1 MEAKNKRVFNYSI
14 SPLKWTQKPTDL
26 QFGKITNSK
35 KDFESTIGEFSE
47 LITAPHS
54 HTWWGATFNGNVSDN
69 NWNNQSIIGL
79 DFDDGKNSVEE
90 VVQFFEPYGITPNLY
105 YYTFSDSPELR
116 KFRFVLFFDEPIKD
130 LKTFKSIFAVLL
142 YNLSIDKKCINP
154 SRMFLGGTG
163 TVILNEEPICLQSFI
178 HLLNIDSIIGNE
190 EKAETLLSYY
200 KSSAFVTNK
209 SNAISSDVKM
219 NFEAE
224 RNNVKVWDALLSR
237 DIKLHHGELFGLAS
251 NLKYVRGGLK
261 KLELEMREFNL
272 LYPES
277 YSKNNFLIIK
287 AIRKYNYYPM
297 PISTFSSYKEDA
309 DLENLLY
316 VIQKRGKIK
325 KLFSVKKYEF
335 EDAETLLREKFDIAL
350 KDQESKKIYI
360 FKVAT
365 AIGKTEML
373 TNVEKCIIAF
383 PTNNLKNEVG
393 SRMKVENIISP
404 DPIVF
409 SDYSINNRIHSLFYV
424 GLKKEAMKIIYAVA
438 QGGFTKDVGD
448 IELAKKFIK
457 DLESCSNPNITVLN
471 THKRLLYS
479 EELNHKT
486 IIFDEDPLKDIAETK
501 STSIREITGFSYLF
515 PPMREVSEH
524 LHSLADGIY
533 DTLQYGL
540 DMDLLVSSTAK
551 LCGGESNIFEFFY
564 SDFFIKEG
572 DKIQYVKKL
581 FLPEEKIIIMS
592 ATINIEIYKKLY
604 PNREFEVCD
613 ISNINGKGT
622 LNQYT
627 RFSYSRESLKKDSEI
642 IKQIVGTM
650 PVITFLKLKDIFQNP
665 VIDMHFGNC
674 CGYDTLSGKDLAVVG
689 TPHIHN
695 SYYFLLARCMDVNF
709 YYTDSKFRVQK
720 IKYNGFEFSFNCF
733 ENEELRKIQFATI
746 ERDLI
751 QAVGRARILRN
762 NCIVHLFSN
771 FPLYLTDEFINN
783 KNKKHLS

>member
-1 MEAKNKRVFNYSI
+1 MEASNTRVFNYLTR
-14 SPLKWTQKPTDL
+14 PLKWAQQPTDL
-26 QFGKITNSK
+26 QFGKKTNSK
-35 KDFESTIGEFSE
+35 IDFESTIKEFSE
-47 LITAPHS
+47 TKPNS
-54 HTWWGATFNGNVSDN
+54 QNCWDSTFHEKINDN
-69 NWNNQSIIGL
+69 NGNNQSIIEL
-79 DFDDGKNSVEE
+79 EFVDKRNHAEE
-90 VVQFFEPYGITPNLY
+90 MLKLFEADGITPNIY
-105 YYTFSDSPELR
+105 YYTCSDPEVR
-116 KFRFVLFFDEPIKD
+116 KIRFVLLFDEPIYDFNAFKKNFVGLFKKLNID
-130 LKTFKSIFAVLL
+130 EKCLKQSEMLL
-142 YNLSIDKKCINP
+142 VGN
-154 SRMFLGGTG
+154 G
-163 TVILNEEPICLQSFI
+163 TVVLSKEEIHLQRFI
-178 HLLNIDSIIGNE
+178 HLLNIRNIIENE

-219 NFEAE
+219 DFETE
-224 RNNVKVWDALLSR
+224 RKNVKVWDSLLSR
-237 DIKLHHGELFGLAS
+237 EIKLHEEELFGLAS

-261 KLELEMREFNL
+261 KLELEMTEFNL

-277 YSKNNFLIIK
+277 YSKKNFLIIK
-287 AIRKYNYYPM
+287 AIRKYKYYPM
-297 PISTFSSYKEDA
+297 PIGAFSLYQEDA
-309 DLENLLY
+309 KSENLLY
-316 VIQKRGKIK
+316 IIQKKGKIK
-325 KLFSVKKYEF
+325 KLFSVKKYEL
-335 EDAETLLREKFDIAL
+335 EDAEKLLREKFDIAL
-350 KDQESKKIYI
+350 NDQESKKIYI

-409 SDYSINNRIHSLFYV
+409 SDDSINNRIHSLFSV

-515 PPMREVSEH
+515 PPMRDVSEH

-533 DTLQYGL
+533 DTPQYGL

-572 DKIQYVKKL
+572 DEIQYVKKL

-613 ISNINGKGT
+613 ISNIKGKGT

-674 CGYDTLSGKDLAVVG
+674 CGYDTLSGEDLAVVG
-689 TPHIHN
+689 TPHIRN

-709 YYTDSKFRVQK
+709 YYKDSKFRVQK

-733 ENEELRKIQFATI
+733 ENEELRKIQFTTI

-762 NCIVHLFSN
+762 NCTVHLFSN

-783 KNKKHLS
+783 KNLKHLS